1 MYNKSNMKFTIV
13 TLAVIFCFTWITP
26 LNALSME
33 GGGYQ
38 IIADSFSFTSVDQAT
53 GGDYAIFSTGG
64 EVGATSTVGG
74 NAVLRGGFAATNQGI
89 LRLTLS
95 SDAINLGA
103 LSEAAVASANLIATV
118 STDSQTGYTLSLTED
133 GNLRDAS
140 GNDINDVSDG
150 AVDAGQEEYGIRT
163 VGPDGLLAIDQ
174 NLYPGN
180 RNVAAAAGIVTNRA
194 TTISFRASR
203 SNATAAGSYSHR
215 VTFTLTV
222 NP

>member
-1 MYNKSNMKFTIV
+1 MKPFIVPLTILV
-13 TLAVIFCFTWITP
+13 CFTWIRP
-26 LNALSME
+26 LNTIAME

-38 IIADSFSFTSVDQAT
+38 IIADSFSFTSVDQVT
-53 GGDYAIFSTGG
+53 GSDYAVFSTGG
-64 EVGATSTVGG
+64 EVAATSTTGANV
-74 NAVLRGGFAATNQGI
+74 VLRGGFQAANQGI

-95 SDAINLGA
+95 SDSIALGT
-103 LSEAAVASANLIATV
+103 LNETAVASADLTATV
-118 STDSQTGYTLSLTED
+118 STDSQTGYTLLIADD

-150 AVDAGQEEYGIRT
+150 EVAAGQEEYGIRT
-163 VGPDGLLAIDQ
+163 TGGDGLLPTVDQ
-174 NLYPGN
+174 NLTTGG
-180 RNVAAAAGIVTNRA
+180 RNVAASAGIVTNRA

-203 SNATAAGSYSHR
+203 ANGTPAGNYSQR

>member
-1 MYNKSNMKFTIV
+1 MYNKINMKFTIV
-13 TLAVIFCFTWITP
+13 TLAVIFCLTWITP

-103 LSEAAVASANLIATV
+103 LS
-118 STDSQTGYTLSLTED
+118 DSQTGYTLSLTED